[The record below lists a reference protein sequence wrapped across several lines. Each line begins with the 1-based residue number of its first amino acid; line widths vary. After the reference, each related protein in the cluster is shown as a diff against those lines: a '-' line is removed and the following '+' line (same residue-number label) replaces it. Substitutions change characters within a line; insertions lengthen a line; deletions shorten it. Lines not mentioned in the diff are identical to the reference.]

1 MTIRDGCGIWK
12 TIFGSIKTGIQFVE
26 LNTAPIA
33 AEVSKE
39 VRRLFLAEYI
49 DNYLCICCT
58 IRIDDYQCEVF
69 L

>member
-1 MTIRDGCGIWK
+1 MQELFCGEKAWYTELDK
-12 TIFGSIKTGIQFVE
+12 SEFVE

-49 DNYLCICCT
+49 DNHLCICYT
-58 IRIDDYQCEVF
+58 IHIDDYKCEVF

>member
-1 MTIRDGCGIWK
+1 MEDNK
-12 TIFGSIKTGIQFVE
+12 SSIFGKQYLAALKQVYKSGFVE

-49 DNYLCICCT
+49 DNYLCICYAILYT
-58 IRIDDYQCEVF
+58 
-69 L
+69 

>member
-1 MTIRDGCGIWK
+1 MVDVFI
-12 TIFGSIKTGIQFVE
+12 IFCYDYLDQSEFVE
-26 LNTAPIA
+26 LNTEPIA
-33 AEVSKE
+33 DEVSKE

-49 DNYLCICCT
+49 DNHLCICYT

>member
-1 MTIRDGCGIWK
+1 MVDVFI
-12 TIFGSIKTGIQFVE
+12 IFCYDYLDQSEFVE

-33 AEVSKE
+33 DEVSKE

-49 DNYLCICCT
+49 DNHLCICYT
-58 IRIDDYQCEVF
+58 IRIDYYQCEVF

>member
-1 MTIRDGCGIWK
+1 MVDVFI
-12 TIFGSIKTGIQFVE
+12 IFCYDYLDQSEFVE

-49 DNYLCICCT
+49 DNHLCICYT
-58 IRIDDYQCEVF
+58 IRIDNYQCEVF

>member
-1 MTIRDGCGIWK
+1 MVDVFI
-12 TIFGSIKTGIQFVE
+12 IFCYDYLDQSEFVE

-49 DNYLCICCT
+49 DNHLCVLHYT
-58 IRIDDYQCEVF
+58 HRR
-69 L
+69 LSM

>member
-1 MTIRDGCGIWK
+1 MVEVFI
-12 TIFGSIKTGIQFVE
+12 IFCYDYLDQSEFVV

-33 AEVSKE
+33 DEVSKE
-39 VRRLFLAEYI
+39 VMRLFLAEYI
-49 DNYLCICCT
+49 DNHLCICYT